1 MSFDNEHS
9 KSQSAALCLAE
20 DGFYVFPVASKE
32 TDRDGKH
39 NTKKPLC
46 KSWREESTNDPDEI
60 QTLWERAGNAA
71 NMVGIDCGKSRLV
84 VIDCDVNKDTG
95 KPDGLANF
103 EAFCFSMGL
112 PLPATYTI
120 QTPSGGSH
128 FYFSLPADFESDK
141 FQNHTSWDFSKQRQT
156 KPGEPQTHIDIRA
169 YGGFIVAEGS
179 TRWDGKAYKRIG
191 DYNVIEELPEW
202 FADHLMPLPE
212 EVKEP
217 KNDKASTGD
226 CFIQGAHVLVDGN
239 DQYARKAFNES
250 ITAMA
255 LATEGHRNDTLNRLA
270 FNLSSQFVPHRMH
283 ADGLGQALERV
294 AIQSGLPAKEAA
306 EAHRMIEDGQQKRK
320 PNYTG
325 MPGIEPPKNTRER
338 RGNIEA
344 DVVERAPTVFSPLDA
359 EIMALFSEREKRPP
373 AIPTGLDHVDKLLN
387 GGLRPGLY
395 LLGAAP
401 GMGKTA
407 LALQIAD
414 NIAASGRNVLF
425 YSLEMVKEELI
436 DRSLCRISKQQNLRK
451 PEIQPLTLRAIEDEL
466 RQNGL
471 DGASDNLVKP
481 LMEYVNGTVD
491 GSRKGIARHLMV
503 IDTDEPY
510 IEAIETSVN
519 AFYDQNPDGVVF
531 VDYLQLLR
539 IAADPRTSADPILR
553 LADISRR
560 LKVLSKRAPLVVIS
574 SVNRESYYNVPGLD
588 AFKASG
594 DIEFSANAALVLAPA
609 GYTDSTSENRTI
621 KATVDSMRDMPKP
634 LELHLVKGRAL
645 ALGKCGI
652 LFDGASY
659 LMQSTD
665 ADHVNASYGA
675 LQTELTSVMATDG
688 LTPRR
693 RPRG

>member
-9 KSQSAALCLAE
+9 KTSIAVALELA
-20 DGFYVFPVASKE
+20 DQGFYVFPVISE
-32 TDRDGKH
+32 EVDRDGKP

-46 KSWREESTNDPDEI
+46 KSWSAESTNDPQKIHD
-60 QTLWERAGNAA
+60 LWDRSQGWGIS

-84 VIDCDVNKDTG
+84 VVDCDVDKLTG
-95 KPDGLANF
+95 ERIGLTNF
-103 EAFCFSMGL
+103 VDFCGSLDHTL
-112 PLPATYTI
+112 PSTYTVI
-120 QTPSGGSH
+120 TPSGGSH
-128 FYFSLPADFESDK
+128 FYFRLPDNFDESLFR
-141 FQNHTSWDFSKQRQT
+141 NRTSWDFYRQRQT
-156 KPGEPQTHIDIRA
+156 KPGEVQTHVDIRA
-169 YGGFIVAEGS
+169 TGGFIVAEGS
-179 TRWDGKAYKRIG
+179 TRWDGKRYRQSG
-191 DYNVIEELPEW
+191 DVKTPAELPDWLAEY
-202 FADHLMPLPE
+202 LLPPAK
-212 EVKEP
+212 VNEP
-217 KNDKASTGD
+217 KSASTPVGD
-226 CFIQGAHVLVDGN
+226 DYGVFVDGN
-239 DQYARKAFNES
+239 DNYARKAFNE
-250 ITAMA
+250 ALKDMA

-283 ADGLGQALERV
+283 PDGLGQALESV

-306 EAHRMIEDGQQKRK
+306 EAHRMIKDGQQKRK
-320 PNYTG
+320 PNFTG

-451 PEIQPLTLRAIEDEL
+451 PEIQPLTLRTIEDEL

-471 DGASDNLVKP
+471 DGASENLIKP

-519 AFYDQNPDGVVF
+519 AFYDQHPEGVVF

-574 SVNRESYYNVPGLD
+574 SVNRESYYTVPGLD

-594 DIEFSANAALVLAPA
+594 DIEFSANAALVLCPA
-609 GYTDSTSENRTI
+609 GYSDSTSENRTI

-645 ALGKCGI
+645 ALGKCGL

-665 ADHVNASYGA
+665 ADHASASYMQMQSQKE
-675 LQTELTSVMATDG
+675 QTQTQNEVKTRG
-688 LTPRR
+688 YGRR
-693 RPRG
+693 

>member
-1 MSFDNEHS
+1 MLFRS
-9 KSQSAALCLAE
+9 KTSIAVALELA
-20 DGFYVFPVASKE
+20 DQGFYVFPVISE
-32 TDRDGKH
+32 EVDRDGKP

-46 KSWREESTNDPDEI
+46 KSWSAESTNDPQKIHD
-60 QTLWERAGNAA
+60 LWDRSKGWGIA

-84 VIDCDVNKDTG
+84 VVDCDVDKETG
-95 KPDGLANF
+95 EREGVCNF
-103 EAFCFSMGL
+103 IAFCGELGHVL
-112 PLPATYTI
+112 PSTYSVT
-120 QTPSGGSH
+120 TPSGGSH
-128 FYFSLPADFESDK
+128 FYFRVPDDADASVFR
-141 FQNHTSWDFSKQRQT
+141 NRTSWDFLKQRQT
-156 KPGEPQTHIDIRA
+156 KPGEAQTHVDIRA
-169 YGGFIVAEGS
+169 TGGFIVAKGS
-179 TRWDGKAYKRIG
+179 MRWDGKTYKLSG
-191 DYNVIEELPEW
+191 DNKTIVDLPDW
-202 FADHLMPLPE
+202 LADHLLPAPE
-212 EVKEP
+212 LNEQKS
-217 KNDKASTGD
+217 ASTPVGD
-226 CFIQGAHVLVDGN
+226 DYGVLVDGDDN
-239 DQYARKAFNES
+239 YARKAFQES
-250 ITAMA
+250 ITQMS

-270 FNLSSQFVPHRMH
+270 FNLSSEFVPHRMNEQ
-283 ADGLGQALERV
+283 ALGRVLERV

-306 EAHRMIEDGQQKRK
+306 EAYRMVEDGQTKRK

-344 DVVERAPTVFSPLDA
+344 DVVERAPKVFSPIES
-359 EIMALFSEREKRPP
+359 EIMALFKERETRPE
-373 AIPTGLDHVDKLLN
+373 AISTGLDHVDKLLN

-436 DRSLCRISKQQNLRK
+436 DRSLCRISKQQNLKK
-451 PEIQPLTLRAIEDEL
+451 PEIQTLTLRTIEDEL

-471 DGASDNLVKP
+471 EGASENLIKP

-574 SVNRESYYNVPGLD
+574 SVNRESYYTVPGLD

-594 DIEFSANAALVLAPA
+594 DIEFSANAALVLCPA
-609 GYTDSTSENRTI
+609 GYSDSTSENRTI

-645 ALGKCGI
+645 ALGKCG
-652 LFDGASY
+652 LSFDGASY
-659 LMQSTD
+659 TMQSTD
-665 ADHVNASYGA
+665 ADHASASYMQMQSQKE
-675 LQTELTSVMATDG
+675 QTQTQNEVKTRG
-688 LTPRR
+688 YGRR
-693 RPRG
+693 